1 MDRVPARVT
10 LHIGSRRV
18 EYIACTSSP
27 NTGWML
33 QQARNLLMKLDDRD
47 RPVRVLIRDRDAK
60 FSQAFDALLAREKIK
75 VIRAPVQARNANAHT
90 ERWVGSVRR
99 ECLDRILIIGR
110 RQLEHALRVYV
121 RHYNGGRPHRAL
133 HLKPPTQALGHP
145 SRPSRICRI
154 CRCGDWTYSVASS
167 TSTRFPQPRDDRVSA
182 PHGHAAAGSAAAGG
196 SIPAPSAVTANA

>member
-1 MDRVPARVT
+1 
-10 LHIGSRRV
+10 
-18 EYIACTSSP
+18 
-27 NTGWML
+27 ML

-99 ECLDRILIIGR
+99 DCLDRILIIGR

-133 HLKPPTQALGHP
+133 HLKPPDASTGSPVQAESNLQDLPLRRLDLLGGLIHEYEIP
-145 SRPSRICRI
+145 
-154 CRCGDWTYSVASS
+154 
-167 TSTRFPQPRDDRVSA
+167 
-182 PHGHAAAGSAAAGG
+182 AAA
-196 SIPAPSAVTANA
+196 